1 MGQEIS
7 SDHLP
12 AVISEFEPVRRTKVY
27 EEVADRIRRL
37 IAEGRL
43 KAGDRLPPERELA
56 ERFGVSRTSVRDA
69 IRALEM
75 TGLLEPRQG
84 DGTVVLDLSPDAL
97 AQPLAS
103 ILVHNR
109 ALLADLLDVRKMIE
123 PPLAARAAAF
133 ATAEE
138 IAALREIL
146 RRQVEKVGRGELTI
160 AEDSEF
166 HYTLARAA
174 RNRVAL
180 KVLDVLMDLLV
191 ESRERSLQVPGR
203 LAKSV
208 QGHRRILDS
217 IARKDAPGAEAAMRQ
232 HLSEIE
238 QILFR
243 PRAEGRGEV

>member
-1 MGQEIS
+1 MTS
-7 SDHLP
+7 SHSSP
-12 AVISEFEPVRRTKVY
+12 VISELEPVRRTKVY

-75 TGLLEPRQG
+75 IGLLEPRQG

-109 ALLADLLDVRKMIE
+109 TLLADLLDVRKMIE
-123 PPLAARAAAF
+123 PPLAARAASLVTPEEV
-133 ATAEE
+133 AT
-138 IAALREIL
+138 LREIL
-146 RRQVEKVGRGELTI
+146 KRQTQKAGRGELTT

-166 HYTLARAA
+166 HYALARVA
-174 RNRVAL
+174 RNPVAL
-180 KVLDVLMDLLV
+180 KVLDVLMDLLL

-203 LAKSV
+203 LMKSL

-217 IARKDAPGAEAAMRQ
+217 ITRKDARGAEAAMRQ
-232 HLSEIE
+232 HLGEIE
-238 QILFR
+238 HILLQ
-243 PRAEGRGEV
+243 PRTEGRGEA